1 MCMRGSEIDLSL
13 MMDYDHA
20 TEVGAMVTD
29 SIEVVVEVSNS
40 VIHVFYVDTRDDGRI
55 LTDGELYHHLDYDTP
70 VAEYGDDLTATQL
83 TNIIVGIHIEYLT
96 DQNLFEQT
104 IEELLYRCTVSIKM
118 ED

>member
-1 MCMRGSEIDLSL
+1 MRMHESGIDLSL
-13 MMDYDHA
+13 MMDYNHV

-29 SIEVVVEVSNS
+29 RIEVVVEVSNS
-40 VIHVFYVDTRDDGRI
+40 VTHVFYVDTRDDGRI
-55 LTDGELYHHLDYDTP
+55 LTDGELYHHQDYDTP
-70 VAEYGDDLTATQL
+70 VAEYSEDLTATQL
-83 TNIIVGIHIEYLT
+83 TNIIVGTPIGYLT